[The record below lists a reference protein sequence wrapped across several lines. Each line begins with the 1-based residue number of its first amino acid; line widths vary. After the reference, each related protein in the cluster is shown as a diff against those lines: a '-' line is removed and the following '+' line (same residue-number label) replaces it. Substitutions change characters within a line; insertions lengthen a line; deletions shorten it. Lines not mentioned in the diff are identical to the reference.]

1 MQCPKCSHRQDDS
14 LQCAACGV
22 YFAKLPAAAPA
33 TASPITPRAPAKPQ
47 EPGLGFG
54 AVVLTAV
61 LSGLIVYACMHARS
75 PAGRPAAKLPASV
88 ASVAAPLAAPL
99 TAAAAPSQST
109 GEQPEVSAVRPMPSR
124 NAIETAR
131 SATVFVKTGWG
142 IGSGFIIDQDCHV
155 ITNRHVVETDGARVA
170 SRFVDDPE
178 TRVRIANAQQQ
189 LEAEVYR
196 EQQLRRAM
204 DDQPGTNTDRLQLD
218 QRIQSMQH
226 QLIDLPGQVG
236 DTIRGKVEASGR
248 AGFTVIMIDGTEFDG
263 LHAEYADDQDLAMLK
278 LPINRCAHVTA
289 GDSGK
294 LAVGQR
300 LYTIGNPSGL
310 AYTVTSGIFSGERG
324 DGAQRLLQTD
334 APINPGN
341 SGGPLITE
349 DGRVVGINTL
359 VMRGTQGIG
368 FAIPIEA
375 VYQASA
381 FRLSR

>member
-1 MQCPKCSHRQDDS
+1 MQCPKCGHRQDDS
-14 LQCAACGV
+14 LKCAACGV
-22 YFAKLPAAAPA
+22 YFAKLPTAAPPA
-33 TASPITPRAPAKPQ
+33 AASPIGPRAPAKPQ

-54 AVVLTAV
+54 AVVMTAV

-75 PAGRPAAKLPASV
+75 RGGSSAARPPVSA
-88 ASVAAPLAAPL
+88 ASVAAPP
-99 TAAAAPSQST
+99 TAAAAPSPST
-109 GEQPEVSAVRPMPSR
+109 GEQPEASAARVTPAR

-131 SATVFVKTGWG
+131 NATVFVKTGWG

-155 ITNRHVVETDGARVA
+155 ITNRHVVETDGTRVA

-189 LEAEVYR
+189 LEAEIYR
-196 EQQLRRAM
+196 EQQLRRAL
-204 DDQPGTNTDRLQLD
+204 DDQPGTNTDRLQLE

-248 AGFTVIMIDGTEFDG
+248 AGFTVILIDGTEFDG

-278 LPINRCAHVTA
+278 LPINHCAHVTA
-289 GDSGK
+289 GDSGR